1 MLYSSTASVR
11 CTFSLCLCA
20 RPWSVLFNRM
30 RRSEECYAFL
40 HATVTSSRIDF
51 RELLMIGR
59 SRPLPLFP
67 KKLNSESIACA
78 WNQQIR
84 LHNNFARRLR
94 ETRSPISLH
103 AKLGLS
109 LASFLSLVAVGCS
122 LSQLNLDATQEPR
135 IVCSPRPGQLSGAT
149 ATRMRRS

>member
-1 MLYSSTASVR
+1 VLA
-11 CTFSLCLCA
+11 
-20 RPWSVLFNRM
+20 PWINRM

-51 RELLMIGR
+51 RELIMIGR

-67 KKLNSESIACA
+67 KKLNPESIACA
-78 WNQQIR
+78 WNQQIC
-84 LHNNFARRLR
+84 LHNKFARRSSLR
-94 ETRSPISLH
+94 ETWSPISLH

-122 LSQLNLDATQEPR
+122 LSQLNLDSTQR
-135 IVCSPRPGQLSGAT
+135 IVCSPHAGQLSGAT